1 MKNILNIAHRGFT
14 QVFPDNTI
22 EAFRAAIETGVDG
35 IEFDV
40 QETADQRFIVYHDA
54 ELFGININRLPLTEI
69 KKVKLRGK
77 FRIPTFEETLDVCMR
92 QVKLVVELKQVQ
104 SIDAFVQILRMHGS
118 LNLILV
124 ASFREDPLSKLFQ
137 LAQETHRAI
146 IIGHQIQNLLDIVKR
161 VQADTVIVKYPLAN
175 TELIQ
180 EVKSNRMSVL
190 LWGCTSSRDIRT
202 ALKLGIDGII
212 SDYPNLV
219 SSLLHTRA

>member
-22 EAFRAAIETGVDG
+22 EAFRAAIEIGVDG

-146 IIGHQIQNLLDIVKR
+146 IIGHQVQNLLDIAKR

-190 LWGCTSSRDIRT
+190 IWGCTSSKDIRA

-219 SSLLHTRA
+219 SSLLHTQT

>member
-22 EAFRAAIETGVDG
+22 EAFRAAIEIGVDG

-54 ELFGININRLPLTEI
+54 ELFGININRLPLAEI
-69 KKVKLRGK
+69 EKVKLRGK
-77 FRIPTFEETLDVCMR
+77 FKIPTLEETLDVCMR

-104 SIDAFVQILRMHGS
+104 SIDVFVQILRMHGS

-146 IIGHQIQNLLDIVKR
+146 IIGHQVQNLLDIAKR

-190 LWGCTSSRDIRT
+190 IWGCTSSKDIRA

-219 SSLLHTRA
+219 SSLLHTQT

>member
-22 EAFRAAIETGVDG
+22 EAFRAAIEIGVDG

-137 LAQETHRAI
+137 LAPETHRAI
-146 IIGHQIQNLLDIVKR
+146 IIGHQVQNLLDIVKR

-202 ALKLGIDGII
+202 ALKLGIYGII

-219 SSLLHTRA
+219 SSLLNTQT

>member
-22 EAFRAAIETGVDG
+22 EAFRAAIEIGVDG

-104 SIDAFVQILRMHGS
+104 SIDVFVQILRMHGS

-146 IIGHQIQNLLDIVKR
+146 IIGHQVQNLLDIAKR

-190 LWGCTSSRDIRT
+190 IWGCTSSKDIRA